1 MPKIFRN
8 IRQKLASEN
17 KVMAYLRYAIG
28 EILLVVIGIL
38 IALQVNNWNKN
49 KDQKAE
55 EHNALINLKQD
66 FSYNKKQLDSL
77 ILKTNFFVEIG
88 MEILNHTGAKPK
100 PKSKDDFNKLLN
112 DIATTPHYYPQNGF
126 LDDLINSGRLDIV
139 SNAQLRNKLSSWKP
153 AMDYIKYGE
162 EVLTN
167 YNLNIINYIIKHGSW
182 LNVDEVSNSF
192 SGIKFPKSGFDMDNR
207 ALLDDIQF
215 ENMTEN
221 HINFLLELKG
231 KQKKAQKLI
240 VEILGLMEKE
250 LKENE

>member
-1 MPKIFRN
+1 MVKIFRK

-17 KVMAYLRYAIG
+17 KIMAYLRYAVG

-49 KDQKAE
+49 EGQKSE

-77 ILKTNFFVEIG
+77 IVKTNFFVEIG
-88 MEILNHTGAKPK
+88 VEILKHTGAKPK
-100 PKSKDDFNKLLN
+100 PKSKDEFNKLLN
-112 DIATTPHYYPQNGF
+112 NIATTPHYYPQNGF
-126 LDDLINSGRLDIV
+126 LDDLINSGRLDII

-153 AMDYIKYGE
+153 ALDYIKYSE

-167 YNLNIINYIIKHGSW
+167 YNLIIINYIIKHGSW

-192 SGIKFPKSGFDMDNR
+192 SGFEFPKSGFDKDNR
-207 ALLDDIQF
+207 ALLNNVQF

-221 HINFLLELKG
+221 HINFLLELKE
-231 KQKKAQKLI
+231 KQVKAQNLT
-240 VEILGLMEKE
+240 VEILGFMKKELNEKE
-250 LKENE
+250 

>member
-1 MPKIFRN
+1 MVKIFRN

-17 KVMAYLRYAIG
+17 KVAAYLRYAIG

-49 KDQKAE
+49 KNQKVE

-77 ILKTNFFVEIG
+77 ILKTNFFVEISL
-88 MEILNHTGAKPK
+88 EILNHTGAKPK
-100 PKSKDDFNKLLN
+100 PKSEDDFNKLLN
-112 DIATTPHYYPQNGF
+112 NIATTPHYYPQNGF
-126 LDDLINSGRLDIV
+126 LDDLINSGRLDII

-153 AMDYIKYGE
+153 DLDYIKYRE

-167 YNLNIINYIIKHGSW
+167 YNLDIINYIIKHGSW
-182 LNVDEVSNSF
+182 LNVDEISNSF
-192 SGIKFPKSGFDMDNR
+192 SGFKFPKSGFDMDNR
-207 ALLDDIQF
+207 ALLDNVQF

-221 HINFLLELKG
+221 HINFLLELKE

>member
-1 MPKIFRN
+1 MKIFKISAKNLPPKI
-8 IRQKLASEN
+8 KYA
-17 KVMAYLRYAIG
+17 AYLRYAIG

-49 KDQKAE
+49 KNQKVE

-77 ILKTNFFVEIG
+77 ILKTNFFVEISL
-88 MEILNHTGAKPK
+88 EILNHTGAKPK
-100 PKSKDDFNKLLN
+100 PKSEDDFNKLLN
-112 DIATTPHYYPQNGF
+112 NIATTPHYYPQNGF
-126 LDDLINSGRLDIV
+126 LDDLINSGRLDII

-153 AMDYIKYGE
+153 DLDYIKYRE

-167 YNLNIINYIIKHGSW
+167 YNLDIINYVIKHGSW

-192 SGIKFPKSGFDMDNR
+192 SGFKFPKSGFDMDNR
-207 ALLDDIQF
+207 ALLDNVQF

-221 HINFLLELKG
+221 HINFLLELKE

>member
-17 KVMAYLRYAIG
+17 KVLAYLRYAIG
-28 EILLVVIGIL
+28 EIHLVVIGIL

-126 LDDLINSGRLDIV
+126 LDDLINSGRLDII
-139 SNAQLRNKLSSWKP
+139 SNAHLRNKLSSWKP
-153 AMDYIKYGE
+153 ALDYLKYSE

-167 YNLNIINYIIKHGSW
+167 YNLIIINYIIKHGSW
-182 LNVDEVSNSF
+182 LNVDESSNSF
-192 SGIKFPKSGFDMDNR
+192 SGFKFPKSGFDMDNR
-207 ALLDDIQF
+207 TLLDNVQF

-221 HINFLLELKG
+221 HINFLLELKE
-231 KQKKAQKLI
+231 KQEKAQKLI
-240 VEILGLMEKE
+240 VEILGHMEKE
-250 LKENE
+250 LKGNE